1 MRGCISHSAT
11 AVLVAVFLMKL
22 ILQRKGKASFRKG
35 KDFGISLERDS
46 MTRFAISFIM
56 SS

>member
-1 MRGCISHSAT
+1 MGVYISHSAT

-35 KDFGISLERDS
+35 KGFGISSERDS
-46 MTRFAISFIM
+46 MTLFTISFIM
-56 SS
+56 SL